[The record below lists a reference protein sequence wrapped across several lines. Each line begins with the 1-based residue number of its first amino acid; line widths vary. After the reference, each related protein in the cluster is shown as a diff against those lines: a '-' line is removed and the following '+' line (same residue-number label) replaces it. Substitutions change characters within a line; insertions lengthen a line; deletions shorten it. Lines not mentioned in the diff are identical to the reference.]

1 MAANC
6 NVTPLLKNFFNYYRF
21 DLTNFDPPLP
31 KFHRCN
37 LLHYTCVK
45 WYFRS
50 MQIWL
55 DIFDPPTKILWM
67 HFVMLHHSCSTN
79 RHPAAPDTTKTTC
92 YRSAAQCWKAFL
104 VQSYYK
110 TGICF
115 WSETFRTLYS
125 AALLILNPTRKP
137 VGFMQ
142 SCCPMQTTCML
153 LDDVWTT
160 SRLGPRQILAWV
172 AQFYAVLHPASCACH
187 PHVVHTCHPHVSSA
201 HIICT
206 CHLHMHIIHMH
217 TCHLHIICSTPDG
230 QHGPKLY
237 FYSDRNWLLNG
248 ICRNNVELFHFRI
261 I

>member
-1 MAANC
+1 
-6 NVTPLLKNFFNYYRF
+6 
-21 DLTNFDPPLP
+21 
-31 KFHRCN
+31 
-37 LLHYTCVK
+37 
-45 WYFRS
+45 
-50 MQIWL
+50 
-55 DIFDPPTKILWM
+55 
-67 HFVMLHHSCSTN
+67 MLHHSCSTN

-115 WSETFRTLYS
+115 WSETLRTLYS
-125 AALLILNPTRKP
+125 ATLLILNPTRKP

-172 AQFYAVLHPASCACH
+172 AQFYAILHPASCACH
-187 PHVVHTCHPHVSSA
+187 PHVVHTCHPHMSSA

-230 QHGPKLY
+230 QHCRGITRIHRLPSRPSHPYGRQPHSLIFMSTLY
-237 FYSDRNWLLNG
+237 KATSCLPASS
-248 ICRNNVELFHFRI
+248 
-261 I
+261 